1 MRRRSTT
8 LTEQELEIMKI
19 VWERDSTTVRDVYE
33 TLLER
38 RKVAYTTVMTMMKI
52 LEQKKYLKKTQA
64 DRAYVYR
71 PAQPKGQVIGAMV
84 RDFINR
90 VFNGSAEP
98 LLVHLVEEHDLS
110 TRGDWKRSRGCG
122 GSHERNTVMEQ
133 SGGVQ
138 PANRAA
144 DRRGG
149 RSIPALLR
157 LRLPA
162 ARLVYWHDAAGG
174 VSAAAADAPVEA
186 GHRDGHHAGGR
197 AHDAGDAH
205 GAGPHAED
213 ALVAG

>member
-19 VWERDSTTVRDVYE
+19 VWERETATVRDVYE

-84 RDFINR
+84 RDFVNR

-98 LLVHLVEEHDLS
+98 LLVHLVEEHNLTQEDLEEIA
-110 TRGDWKRSRGCG
+110 
-122 GSHERNTVMEQ
+122 HL
-133 SGGVQ
+133 
-138 PANRAA
+138 
-144 DRRGG
+144 RRK
-149 RSIPALLR
+149 P
-157 LRLPA
+157 
-162 ARLVYWHDAAGG
+162 
-174 VSAAAADAPVEA
+174 
-186 GHRDGHHAGGR
+186 
-197 AHDAGDAH
+197 
-205 GAGPHAED
+205 
-213 ALVAG
+213 